1 MEETE
6 AIKTTETTETIKTH
20 THDGVNTEKIKV
32 YNVIPTFR
40 MTSTQLGKYLARP
53 AIEGE
58 EFNNYDG
65 TNYRKYIYINSN
77 WHYVSLTTV

>member
-1 MEETE
+1 MNED
-6 AIKTTETTETIKTH
+6 IKTH
-20 THDGVNTEKIKV
+20 NHDGINSEKLKT
-32 YNVIPTFR
+32 YNVIPTYR
-40 MTSTQLGKYLARP
+40 MTSTELTAYLARP

>member
-1 MEETE
+1 MIQ
-6 AIKTTETTETIKTH
+6 AHNHNGIDSPKLRS
-20 THDGVNTEKIKV
+20 
-32 YNVIPTFR
+32 YNVIPTYR
-40 MTSTQLGKYLARP
+40 MTSTKLTAYLARP

>member
-1 MEETE
+1 MEKV
-6 AIKTTETTETIKTH
+6 INH
-20 THDGVNTEKIKV
+20 NHNGLDSSKIKV
-32 YNVIPTFR
+32 YNVIPTYE
-40 MTSTQLGKYLARP
+40 MTSTQLNKYLARP

>member
-1 MEETE
+1 MNEE
-6 AIKTTETTETIKTH
+6 IKRH
-20 THDGVNTEKIKV
+20 NHDGINSEKIKV

-40 MTSTQLGKYLARP
+40 MTATELASYIARP

-65 TNYRKYIYINSN
+65 TNYRKYIYINST
-77 WHYVSLTTV
+77 WKYVALT

>member
-1 MEETE
+1 MKFEL
-6 AIKTTETTETIKTH
+6 H
-20 THDGVNTEKIKV
+20 NHDGINTEKIKV
-32 YNVIPTFR
+32 YNVIPTYR
-40 MTSTQLGKYLARP
+40 MTSTELTSYLARP

-65 TNYRKYIYINSN
+65 INYRKYIYINSN

>member
-1 MEETE
+1 MNDLFKRF
-6 AIKTTETTETIKTH
+6 INH
-20 THDGVNTEKIKV
+20 THDGINSEKIKV
-32 YNVIPTFR
+32 NNVVPTYR
-40 MTSTQLGKYLARP
+40 LTSSELTTFLSGKAT
-53 AIEGE
+53 EGD